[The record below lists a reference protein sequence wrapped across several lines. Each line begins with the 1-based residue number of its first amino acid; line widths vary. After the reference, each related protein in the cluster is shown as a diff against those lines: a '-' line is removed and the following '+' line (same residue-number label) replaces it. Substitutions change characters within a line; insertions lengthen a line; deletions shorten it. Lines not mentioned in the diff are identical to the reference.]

1 MILGTNTWSKTW
13 TFFQGEWHEG
23 NVPIMGART
32 HASWLGSCVFD
43 GARAFEGTIPDVDL
57 HCARANR
64 SAQAIGLKP
73 VVSAERWAE
82 LVSDGLKRFGPNPE
96 LYIRPM
102 YWGERASPLPV
113 APDPETTQWCLSMY
127 EVPMRALEGFSTTL
141 SPYMRPTQE
150 SAVLDAKY
158 GGLYPNN
165 ARASVEAKQRGFES
179 CLIRDLLGNVAEFA
193 TANVFM
199 AKDGVVYT
207 PVPNGTFLNG
217 ITRQRVIGLLR
228 ADGVEVVEKP
238 LRYADFETADEIFAS
253 GNTVKVRPVNRIDD
267 RSLQPGPF
275 YRRAREL
282 YWDFAHSKGRT
293 PAL

>member
-23 NVPIMGART
+23 NVPIMGVRT
-32 HASWLGSCVFD
+32 HAAWLGSYVFD
-43 GARAFEGTIPDVDL
+43 GARAFEGTVPDVDR
-57 HCARANR
+57 HCARANT
-64 SAQAIGLKP
+64 SAQALGLKP
-73 VVSAERWAE
+73 VVPVEQWIE
-82 LVSDGLKRFGPNPE
+82 LVQEGLKRFGPNPE

-102 YWGERASPLPV
+102 YWGERASAIPV
-113 APDPETTQWCLSMY
+113 APDPETTQWCLSLY

-141 SPYMRPTQE
+141 SPFVRPTRE
-150 SAVLDAKY
+150 AAVLDAKY

-165 ARASVEAKQRGFES
+165 ARATVEAKGRGFDG
-179 CLIRDLLGNVAEFA
+179 CLMPDLLGNITEFS

-199 AKDGVVYT
+199 AKDGVVFT
-207 PVPNGTFLNG
+207 PAPNGTFLNG

-228 ADGVEVVEKP
+228 CDGVEVIEKP

-253 GNTVKVRPVNRIDD
+253 GNTVKVRAVNRIDA

-282 YWDFAHSKGRT
+282 YWDFAHSRRS
-293 PAL
+293 